1 MEKVSFIEMN
11 STCLSDVE
19 ISQVKGGQMFNG
31 NCVSSCKFVQIGGS
45 SIGGNGNTSNQSGL
59 NSARMDSEK
68 SFSSFGPLGPW
79 LRQ

>member
-1 MEKVSFIEMN
+1 MKKVSFIEMN

-19 ISQVKGGQMFNG
+19 MSQVKGGQMFNG
-31 NCVSSCKFVQIGGS
+31 NCVSAYKFVQNGGL